1 MRTLLAL
8 SIALGVGVAPAALAP
23 AAPASVASATGA
35 TAVVA
40 APASADVDVTVEQ
53 TPLVVVPEAEAA
65 PEADRAGSVPEPSAT
80 AEPSASPSASPS
92 PAADPSAD
100 AGAAAD
106 AAEQPA
112 AEPTPAP
119 AGSVDPA
126 AGTVVADVL
135 EAGRV
140 LTPAVET
147 TEAQTVGVTWPEGAD
162 AAGLEPQVR
171 SLTDGEW
178 SDWVAL
184 GTSDAEPDAGTA
196 DAANAA
202 RGGTDSYWVGEA
214 EAVQLSFAATA
225 GGGPADLSLALVAS
239 DEDLPATGSTG
250 TGAAAAEGAASTG
263 EAVVRT
269 AAYSTAAPAAV
280 VPAAAAQPAVVT
292 RAQWGARNQ
301 VCAPD
306 VASRLE
312 GAVVHHTAGSNSYT
326 TQAQAMQQIRND
338 QAYHI
343 DARGWCDIGYNFI
356 VDKWGTIYEGR
367 ANSLTQAVIGV
378 HATNANTGTV
388 GVSMLG
394 NYDTVPTT
402 PAMIESV
409 GRIIGWRLA
418 AYGVNPLGAGT
429 YPSGLYLPRVIGHR
443 DVAQTACPGR
453 YGYAQLGTIR
463 TIASVS
469 GPAMPLADARAITS
483 KLYQD
488 MLGRPVDQG
497 GLTSWSAAMVGGM
510 APAQVATG
518 LATSAEYAYAAVDRA
533 YRDVLG
539 RAPDPT
545 GIATWTAAIMDGRMR
560 SEDLRIWLFG
570 SVEYF
575 NISGQTNDRYVA
587 ALYSKML
594 GRTASASDIAFW
606 SPLVATKGK
615 DAVVRGFWQ
624 SMESANIRVQAF
636 YQQYL
641 GRGADAAGMAT
652 WPPVLLARGEGE
664 LRSQIVGSLEYRNQ
678 AVAKYV

>member
-8 SIALGVGVAPAALAP
+8 SIALGVGVAPSALAG
-23 AAPASVASATGA
+23 AAPAGVAPATGA
-35 TAVVA
+35 TAVA
-40 APASADVDVTVEQ
+40 AVPASADVDVTVEQ

-65 PEADRAGSVPEPSAT
+65 PEPSA
-80 AEPSASPSASPS
+80 ASSASPSAAPSASPSAAPS
-92 PAADPSAD
+92 AGPSAGAEPSAD
-100 AGAAAD
+100 A
-106 AAEQPA
+106 AEEPA
-112 AEPTPAP
+112 AEPSPAP
-119 AGSVDPA
+119 AESVDPA

-162 AAGLEPQVR
+162 ATGLEPQVR

-178 SDWVAL
+178 SDWVVL
-184 GTSDAEPDAGTA
+184 GMSDAEPDAGTA

-225 GGGPADLSLALVAS
+225 NGGPADLSLALVAS
-239 DEDLPATGSTG
+239 DEDLGATGTTG
-250 TGAAAAEGAASTG
+250 TGAAAAEGAASAG

-269 AAYSTAAPAAV
+269 AAYRTSAAAAV
-280 VPAAAAQPAVVT
+280 VPAAASQPAVVT

-326 TQAQAMQQIRND
+326 TQAQAIQQIRND

-343 DARGWCDIGYNFI
+343 DARRWCDIGYNFI

-402 PAMIESV
+402 PAMIDSV

-463 TIASVS
+463 NIASVS
-469 GPAMPLADARAITS
+469 GPAMPLSDARAITS

-606 SPLVATKGK
+606 SPLVASKGK

>member
-8 SIALGVGVAPAALAP
+8 SIALGVGVAPSALAAPATPAATAP
-23 AAPASVASATGA
+23 AAVSASA
-35 TAVVA
+35 VA
-40 APASADVDVTVEQ
+40 APVAAADVDVTVEQ

-65 PEADRAGSVPEPSAT
+65 PDADRAGATSADP
-80 AEPSASPSASPS
+80 EPSASPSPDPGASP
-92 PAADPSAD
+92 
-100 AGAAAD
+100 D
-106 AAEQPA
+106 AAEGEEEQPA

-119 AGSVDPA
+119 TESVDPG

-147 TEAQTVGVTWPEGAD
+147 TAAQTVGVTWPEGAD
-162 AAGLEPQVR
+162 AAGLEPEVR
-171 SLTDGEW
+171 SLADGEW
-178 SDWVAL
+178 SAWVPL
-184 GTSDAEPDAGTA
+184 GVSDAEPDAGTA
-196 DAANAA
+196 DAANAV

-225 GGGPADLSLALVAS
+225 EGGPADLTLALVAS
-239 DEDLPATGSTG
+239 DEDAAATGGTG
-250 TGAAAAEGAASTG
+250 TGAGTAEGAASTG
-263 EAVVRT
+263 DAVVRT
-269 AAYSTAAPAAV
+269 AAYSTSAPAVV
-280 VPAAAAQPAVVT
+280 VPAAASQPTVIT
-292 RAQWGARNQ
+292 RGQWGARNQ

-343 DARGWCDIGYNFI
+343 DARGWCDIGYNFV
-356 VDKWGTIYEGR
+356 VDKWGNIYEGR

-378 HATNANTGTV
+378 HATGANTGTV

-402 PAMIESV
+402 PAMIDAV

-429 YPSGLYLPRVIGHR
+429 YPSGLYLPRIIGHR

-463 TIASVS
+463 SIAAVS
-469 GPAMPLADARAITS
+469 GPAMPLADAQAITS

-510 APAQVATG
+510 KPAQVATG

-539 RAPDPT
+539 RAPDAT

-606 SPLVATKGK
+606 SPLVASKGK

-641 GRGADAAGMAT
+641 GRAADAAGMAT